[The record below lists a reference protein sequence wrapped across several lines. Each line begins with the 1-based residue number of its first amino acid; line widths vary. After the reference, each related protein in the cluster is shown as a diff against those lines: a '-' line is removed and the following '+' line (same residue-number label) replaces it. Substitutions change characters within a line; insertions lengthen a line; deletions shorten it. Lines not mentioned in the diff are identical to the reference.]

1 MTNNA
6 TVKPEWLEIIACC
19 CPKVQMDLIRAIVTW
34 QTEGSVPDFRGTKKA
49 LFLMMVHDLTG
60 ETSVAEPDTAA
71 VMETKTETDKETD
84 TETNTETDTEPDSK
98 PVEESSAPRPAEQS
112 EKHEPQPAPS
122 PAPRRKDS
130 RRNFFPYHPL
140 Y

>member
-19 CPKVQMDLIRAIVTW
+19 CPKVQMDLTCAIVTW

-60 ETSVAEPDTAA
+60 ETAVAEPDTAA
-71 VMETKTETDKETD
+71 AMETKTETDK
-84 TETNTETDTEPDSK
+84 ETNTETDTEPDSK
-98 PVEESSAPRPAEQS
+98 PVVESSAPRPAEQS

>member
-49 LFLMMVHDLTG
+49 IFLMMVHDLTG
-60 ETSVAEPDTAA
+60 ETAVAEPDTAA
-71 VMETKTETDKETD
+71 AMETKTETDKET
-84 TETNTETDTEPDSK
+84 NAETDTEPDSK
-98 PVEESSAPRPAEQS
+98 PVAESSAPRPAEQS

>member
-49 LFLMMVHDLTG
+49 IFLMMVHDLTG
-60 ETSVAEPDTAA
+60 ETAVAEPDTAA
-71 VMETKTETDKETD
+71 AMETKTETDNETD
-84 TETNTETDTEPDSK
+84 TETNTEPDSK
-98 PVEESSAPRPAEQS
+98 PVAESSAPRPAEQS
-112 EKHEPQPAPS
+112 ETHEPQPAPS